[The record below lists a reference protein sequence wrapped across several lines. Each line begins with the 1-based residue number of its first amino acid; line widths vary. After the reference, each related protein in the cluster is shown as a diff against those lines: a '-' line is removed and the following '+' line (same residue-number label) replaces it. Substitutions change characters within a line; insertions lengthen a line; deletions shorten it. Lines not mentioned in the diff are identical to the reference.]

1 MNPEYDL
8 GLRAVGAVLGGLEVL
23 VPQLM
28 LFPTNVDNVRRDI
41 STVGEIKSDVRRASF
56 VDLGRTAGCLVRMGT
71 VVAGATAGAMYSWVA
86 IGIPSALVGLKVV
99 HEWPNIQRRLRG
111 SLRG

>member
-28 LFPTNVDNVRRDI
+28 LFPTNVDNIRRDI
-41 STVGEIKSDVRRASF
+41 DTIGEIRSDVRRVSF
-56 VDLGRTAGCLVRMGT
+56 VDVGRTAGCVVRMGT
-71 VVAGATAGAMYSWVA
+71 VVAGATAGAMYPWVA
-86 IGIPSALVGLKVV
+86 ISIPGVLVGLKVM
-99 HEWPNIQRRLRG
+99 HEWPGIQRRLRG
-111 SLRG
+111 LLRG